1 MDLVTNLL
9 PRALPANHSQD
20 GAETFLLVRQDVDR
34 QSGPNLHTQPPLGA
48 VGQRAAQR
56 RPRAVTSPCS
66 SRSAAT
72 TNCFSC
78 GAPGRAAPSGS
89 SLRGNRAEF
98 RLGGR
103 RGARRGCRGLRTGG
117 PAGTSAARRSAAP
130 AARRRPRAAPLAP
143 CARRDGGARPFYGGP
158 AGPWR
163 GGAAGTA
170 RGTVLRSAGPGG
182 RRTEVEA
189 AIKSLANRCTLCK

>member
-1 MDLVTNLL
+1 MDLITNLL

-98 RLGGR
+98 GLGGR
-103 RGARRGCRGLRTGG
+103 RGAGRGSGGGYAQADPQVPVLRGAQQHPPLVGGRGRLRSLHAPGG
-117 PAGTSAARRSAAP
+117 TAAPAPSTAARRGRGEAGLP
-130 AARRRPRAAPLAP
+130 ARRAVPPCVPPARAGAVPRSKRQLKA
-143 CARRDGGARPFYGGP
+143 
-158 AGPWR
+158 
-163 GGAAGTA
+163 
-170 RGTVLRSAGPGG
+170 
-182 RRTEVEA
+182 
-189 AIKSLANRCTLCK
+189 